1 MSDRSSRSL
10 RRRALGVAALAAAGA
25 VPFGCRN
32 PLDNGPI
39 RIDPERLR
47 RAEEMPIESLS
58 RRPPEPVAEAAQRVL
73 RDVVKRAPA
82 ASQVEVE
89 LAEVR
94 AAALRG
100 NLELRVELFNPS
112 IAQTTV
118 DQEEAKFEWTFFA
131 NAARGRSDAPTP
143 TATQP
148 SQSDFTNYDLGLRI
162 PTRTGGEVVFDV
174 PFSDLDN
181 NDPFSL
187 LNPSYNSAARFS
199 ISQPL
204 LRNAGFRANTN
215 SIRVAHYQ
223 SQIVDAQTK
232 LSAIRILA
240 AADKAYWSLFA
251 ARRELEVRQ
260 QRYELTIEQLER
272 ARRQV
277 NAGAVAEVEVIRAE
291 AGVADSLNGIIVAET
306 DLKIRQRDL
315 KRTMNRED
323 LPINGSTAVLTSTQ
337 PNPLGLD
344 LDADLLAEQA
354 VANRME
360 MLELELQLA
369 IDAGNLD
376 FERNQALPIFALEY
390 SYGRSGLGDSYRK
403 SFSQI
408 SDQTF
413 EGWQIGVNAE
423 IPLGNEAA
431 KARVSRA
438 ILTRVQ
444 RLATRDQRREAI
456 RQEVYDAL
464 DRLQQDWQRILAARA
479 QTILAG
485 RTYDAEKRQF
495 DLGLR
500 TSTDVLDAAARLADA
515 QSQEV
520 AALADYQITQVD
532 IAFATGTLLG
542 NGRVQWDPRT
552 AATEQSTATEVV
564 EPAEAPLNAVPSA
577 GE

>member
-1 MSDRSSRSL
+1 
-10 RRRALGVAALAAAGA
+10 
-25 VPFGCRN
+25 
-32 PLDNGPI
+32 
-39 RIDPERLR
+39 
-47 RAEEMPIESLS
+47 
-58 RRPPEPVAEAAQRVL
+58 
-73 RDVVKRAPA
+73 
-82 ASQVEVE
+82 
-89 LAEVR
+89 VR

-112 IAQTTV
+112 LAQTTV

-131 NAARGRSDAPTP
+131 NAARTRSDAPTP

-148 SQSDFTNYDLGLRI
+148 SQADFTNYDLGLRI
-162 PTRTGGEVVFDV
+162 PTRAGGEIVFDV

-187 LNPSYNSAARFS
+187 LNPSYNAAARFS

-204 LRNAGFRANTN
+204 LRNGGFRANTN

-260 QRYELTIEQLER
+260 QRYELTVEQLER

-277 NAGAVAEVEVIRAE
+277 NAGVAAEVEVIRAE

-306 DLKIRQRDL
+306 NLKIRTRDL
-315 KRTMNRED
+315 KRIMNRED
-323 LPINGSTAVLTSTQ
+323 LPINGSSAILTSTA
-337 PNPLGLD
+337 PNPVGLD

-354 VANRME
+354 IANRME

-376 FERNQALPIFALEY
+376 FERNQALPIFAVEY
-390 SYGRSGLGDSYRK
+390 SYDRSGLGDGYSK
-403 SFSQI
+403 AFSQV

-413 EGWQIGVNAE
+413 EGWRLGLNAE

-444 RLATRDQRREAI
+444 RLATRDLRREAI
-456 RQEVYDAL
+456 RQEVYDTL

-515 QSQEV
+515 QSLEV

-542 NGRVQWDPRT
+542 NGRVQWDP
-552 AATEQSTATEVV
+552 QTATSAAPTITEIA
-564 EPAEAPLNAVPSA
+564 EPVAGSAE
-577 GE
+577 